1 MKTVVVLG
9 AGNSGLF
16 AAIML
21 KKFRPGANI
30 MCIGSPEI
38 GLSLIHI

>member
-16 AAIML
+16 ASILL
-21 KKFRPGANI
+21 KKFRPGINI

-38 GLSLIHI
+38 GIVGVG